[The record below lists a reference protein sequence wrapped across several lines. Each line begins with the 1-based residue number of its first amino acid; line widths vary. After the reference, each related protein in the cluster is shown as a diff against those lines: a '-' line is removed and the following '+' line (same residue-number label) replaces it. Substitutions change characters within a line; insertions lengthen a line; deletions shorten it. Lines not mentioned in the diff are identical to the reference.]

1 MNDLKHHA
9 HDAPLHPVSTTETA
23 AGSGERD
30 PFLTALGA
38 RVRLLRARRGL
49 TQKALAEDAGISV
62 RHLANLETGI
72 GNGSV
77 LVLKQLAGALNTSL
91 AAIVGDE
98 TASSAEWLLLREL
111 LHNRSDDALKRARVT
126 LEHLFADAERDPQ
139 RNGRLALVGL
149 RGAGKSTL
157 GRMLADDFGV
167 PFVELNREI
176 EKLAGCAHSEIHDL
190 YGANAYR
197 RYELRALATTLET
210 HPRVVIAT
218 PGGLVSEAETF
229 ALLLKRCF
237 TVWLQASPE
246 EHMSRVI
253 AQGDMRPMSGRREAM
268 DDLKSILAGR
278 ADLYAQADLT
288 YDTGGK
294 ALGDAFYELRTALR
308 DSRNAQGEPR
318 ATSLP
323 SVPAR

>member
-9 HDAPLHPVSTTETA
+9 HDAPLHPEQQADPAVASP
-23 AGSGERD
+23 AGNGERD

-49 TQKALAEDAGISV
+49 TQKALAEDANISV
-62 RHLANLETGI
+62 RHLANLETGL

-77 LVLKQLAGALNTSL
+77 LVLKQLAGALNTSI

-111 LHNRSDDALKRARVT
+111 LHNRSDDALKRARVA

-139 RNGRLALVGL
+139 RSGRLALIGL

-157 GRMLADDFGV
+157 GRMLADDFGI

-197 RYELRALATTLET
+197 RYELRALEATLEA
-210 HPRVVIAT
+210 HPKVVIAT
-218 PGGLVSEAETF
+218 PGGLVSEAQTF

-246 EHMSRVI
+246 EHMKRVV
-253 AQGDMRPMSGRREAM
+253 AQGDMRPMAGRREAM

-294 ALGDAFYELRTALR
+294 ALGDAFFELRTRLR
-308 DSRNAQGEPR
+308 KP
-318 ATSLP
+318 ATAAG
-323 SVPAR
+323 AR